1 MAVDHFK
8 PVILVC
14 GKSGSGKTSLI
25 QAVTG
30 PETVPDSAI
39 GTGLPVTKGI
49 HVYETAVATFVDAEG
64 MEPGQTVEE
73 YLAFL
78 HGEMVRRLDRGAAD
92 EVITAVWYC
101 IDGSGGRVQDAD
113 RRIVASFGWKAFVV
127 VTKSECFRK
136 KEEYEKLRR
145 EIGDIPDGRVALV
158 STVRQTGLSSLVDRT
173 RGAVAQAAPK
183 KEIASFEAGWLE
195 FYGKKQ
201 EQWLA
206 RCDAEAD
213 SCINWAAGRSFAL
226 AAVFFFPVSDA
237 VPLSI
242 NEAYMIMKI
251 AAAYGE
257 SAGKGAVAAVA
268 GAATGS
274 FGGKLL
280 ATFMPPVAKSLVA
293 ASVTYGLGK
302 VAKSYFRS
310 GKTLSKEKMREE
322 FLRAKREGKSKN
334 WKNAGK

>member
-1 MAVDHFK
+1 MPENHFK

-14 GKSGSGKTSLI
+14 GKSGAGKTSLI

-49 HVYETAVATFVDAEG
+49 HVYETAVAKFVDAEG
-64 MEPGQTVEE
+64 MEAGQTVEE

-78 HGEMVRRLDRGAAD
+78 HGEMLRRLDRGAED
-92 EVITAVWYC
+92 DVITAVWYC

-113 RRIVASFGWKAFVV
+113 RKIFSSFWEKAFVV
-127 VTKSECFRK
+127 VTKGDCIRK
-136 KEEYEKLRR
+136 KEEYEKMRQ
-145 EIGDIPDGRVALV
+145 EIGDVPDERVALV
-158 STVRQTGLSSLVDRT
+158 SSVRQTGLSSLVDKT
-173 RGAVAQAAPK
+173 RKAVAQTAPK
-183 KEIASFEAGWLE
+183 EEIVLFQAGWQDFFKE
-195 FYGKKQ
+195 KQ
-201 EQWLA
+201 DNWLA
-206 RCDAEAD
+206 LCDAEAD
-213 SCINWAAGRSFAL
+213 SFINWAAGRSFAI
-226 AAVFFFPVSDA
+226 AAVAFLPVSDV
-237 VPLSI
+237 VPLSL

-251 AAAYGE
+251 AAVYGE
-257 SAGKGAVAAVA
+257 SAGSGAVAAVA
-268 GAATGS
+268 GVATGS

-322 FLRAKREGKSKN
+322 FLRAKQEGKSKN
-334 WKNAGK
+334 WEEDGK

>member
-1 MAVDHFK
+1 MPADHFK

-14 GKSGSGKTSLI
+14 GKSGAGKTSLI

-49 HVYETAVATFVDAEG
+49 HVYETVVAKFVDAEG
-64 MEPGQTVEE
+64 MEAGQTVED

-78 HGEMVRRLDRGAAD
+78 HGEMLRRLDTGD
-92 EVITAVWYC
+92 VGEVVTGVWYC
-101 IDGSGGRVQDAD
+101 IDGSGGRVQEAD
-113 RRIVASFGWKAFVV
+113 RRILSSFGRKAFAV
-127 VTKSECFRK
+127 VTKSDCFRK
-136 KEEYEKLRR
+136 KEEFEKMRQ
-145 EIGDIPDGRVALV
+145 EIGGIPDGRVTLV
-158 STVRQTGLSSLVDRT
+158 SSVRQTGLASLVDKT
-173 RGAVAQAAPK
+173 LDAVAEAAPK
-183 KEIASFEAGWLE
+183 VEISSFQAGWRE
-195 FYGKKQ
+195 FYRKKQ

-213 SCINWAAGRSFAL
+213 SFINWAAGRSFAI
-226 AAVFFFPVSDA
+226 AAVAFLPVSDV
-237 VPLSI
+237 VPLSL

-251 AAAYGE
+251 AAVYGE
-257 SAGKGAVAAVA
+257 SAGGGAVAAVA
-268 GAATGS
+268 GVATGS

-322 FLRAKREGKSKN
+322 FLRAKREGKSKK
-334 WKNAGK
+334 WKEDGK